1 MSRGS
6 EDCDVDGGL
15 AGGTVDFAA
24 CVVPG
29 HRALDYAGAD
39 PQPPGGHEAGQNA
52 AADCPG
58 EVDGGARE
66 DAGGLGDLVAGSAQ
80 RDGEAG
86 PVGVGAGDRGS
97 GVGDRGAQGLVGDQE
112 RVDLLLDAVGG
123 AGAQDAAAA
132 TGRAFLAAADDEW

>member
-1 MSRGS
+1 MHSQRHHQRLTS
-6 EDCDVDGGL
+6 
-15 AGGTVDFAA
+15 ATVGFAA

-29 HRALDYAGAD
+29 HPALDYAEAD

-58 EVDGGARE
+58 EVDAGARG

-86 PVGVGAGDRGS
+86 PVGVGVGAGDRGS

-123 AGAQDAAAA
+123 AGA
-132 TGRAFLAAADDEW
+132 GRGRRYRPRLPGRRRR